1 MFYFTYQMLPN
12 GLLVTTC
19 LLCST
24 WIAASPKA
32 TILRIAEQRHKCSD
46 ARSR

>member
-1 MFYFTYQMLPN
+1 MFYFTYQMLSN

-32 TILRIAEQRHKCSD
+32 TILRIAEQCHKCGD